1 MEAILLPYKCFGD
14 YQGTF
19 GSDPPP
25 AQVVRRIPGSPG
37 SDPPPTPLCRRLS
50 GLPGNDPP
58 PAGISVTPPA
68 QVAATVKASPEAIC
82 TEQRLRRLPRLLSRL
97 PPEACLLLPTLCA
110 AFDLRSAGINLSPHT
125 SCYPLCCRKLCAF
138 PRKHPHTPREH
149 RESKETNKNTEKNT
163 GKHQ

>member
-1 MEAILLPYKCFGD
+1 MFRRLP
-14 YQGTF
+14 GTF

-58 PAGISVTPPA
+58 PAGISVTPPPA